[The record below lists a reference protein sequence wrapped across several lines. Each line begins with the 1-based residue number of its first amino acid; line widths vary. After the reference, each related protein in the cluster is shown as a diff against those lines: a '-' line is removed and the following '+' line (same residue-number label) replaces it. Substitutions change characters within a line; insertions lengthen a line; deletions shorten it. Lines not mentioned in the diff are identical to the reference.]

1 MTITRHDIEP
11 GTIAL
16 FLTVPRNNVVL
27 LQAYFDLHEGIGTV
41 RTLDHPEQIVRIL
54 TTEDQYHDCCAL
66 LREVQD
72 HIRWIPSSYTPASS
86 ETTRDDASG

>member
-54 TTEDQYHDCCAL
+54 TTEDQYQDCCRL
-66 LREVQD
+66 LLAVRN
-72 HIRWIPSSYTPASS
+72 HIRWAPSSYVPSASKPDPDYT
-86 ETTRDDASG
+86 E